1 MITMKELNPK
11 NFPAQKS
18 IQDNLEILLKKINE
32 IRAAYGKPM
41 KITSGLRTME
51 DHLRIYAEMG
61 ITDKNKIPMK
71 SRHLFGQAC
80 DVSDP
85 DGKLMDWCIA
95 NEKVLEKVG
104 LWCEVRD
111 DKKRV
116 HFQIVP
122 PQSGKLFFN
131 P

>member
-1 MITMKELNPK
+1 
-11 NFPAQKS
+11 
-18 IQDNLEILLKKINE
+18 
-32 IRAAYGKPM
+32 
-41 KITSGLRTME
+41 
-51 DHLRIYAEMG
+51 
-61 ITDKNKIPMK
+61 MK

-122 PQSGKLFFN
+122 PQSGKRFFN

>member
-11 NFPAQKS
+11 SFAAQKS
-18 IQDNLEILLKKINE
+18 IQDNLDILLKKINE

-61 ITDKNKIPMK
+61 ITEKSKIPMK
-71 SRHLFGQAC
+71 SKHLFGQAC

-122 PQSGKLFFN
+122 PQSGKRFFN

>member
-1 MITMKELNPK
+1 MKELNPK
-11 NFPAQKS
+11 SFAAQKS
-18 IQDNLEILLKKINE
+18 IQDNLDILLKKINE

-41 KITSGLRTME
+41 KVTSGLRTME

-61 ITDKNKIPMK
+61 ITEKSKIPMK
-71 SRHLFGQAC
+71 SKHLFGQAC

-122 PQSGKLFFN
+122 PQSGKRFFN

>member
-11 NFPAQKS
+11 NFPVQKS
-18 IQDNLEILLKKINE
+18 IQDNLDTLLKRINE
-32 IRAAYGKPM
+32 IRTTYGKPM
-41 KITSGLRTME
+41 KVTSGLRTME

-71 SRHLFGQAC
+71 SRHLFGEAC

-122 PQSGKLFFN
+122 PQSGKRFFN